1 MVLYGGLAV
10 AATGGSTMHAT
21 SPTKAGESYT
31 ITYSRNVQ
39 LFIVYHVKPF
49 SRRCVAMSRKCTIIF
64 YNGITLEKREYI
76 VFSLLC
82 QKVNTINVRK
92 ILRIRV

>member
-49 SRRCVAMSRKCTIIF
+49 SRLRRDVAKMYHYLLQRYYTRKT
-64 YNGITLEKREYI
+64 
-76 VFSLLC
+76 
-82 QKVNTINVRK
+82 
-92 ILRIRV
+92 

>member
-39 LFIVYHVKPF
+39 LFIV
-49 SRRCVAMSRKCTIIF
+49 M
-64 YNGITLEKREYI
+64 
-76 VFSLLC
+76 
-82 QKVNTINVRK
+82 
-92 ILRIRV
+92 